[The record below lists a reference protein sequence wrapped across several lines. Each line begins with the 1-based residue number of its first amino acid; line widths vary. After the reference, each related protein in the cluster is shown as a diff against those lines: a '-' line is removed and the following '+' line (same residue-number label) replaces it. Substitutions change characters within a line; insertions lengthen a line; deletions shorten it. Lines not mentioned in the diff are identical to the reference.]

1 MNDPPNKSIGRAV
14 TIIEELAETDG
25 LGVTELA
32 ERLDMPVSTVHDH
45 LTSLAGTGFITKD
58 GTEYTLTTKFLE
70 VGHRQLQKS
79 EIFAAAHSEL
89 ESLARE
95 TEEHVT
101 LMVEED
107 LDGVLL
113 AVIEGERA
121 VDFIAYPGATVP
133 LHATAPGKAILAH
146 LPPERVDSFIETKGL
161 PAITQ
166 NTITDP
172 DELRGQLET
181 IRDRGYSVDVG
192 ERIAGMVLVA
202 APVLDRN
209 ETIRGAICVA
219 GPRDRFDEER
229 RREIAQRVMEYA
241 NIVQV
246 KLDYS

>member
-1 MNDPPNKSIGRAV
+1 MNDSPNRSIVRAA
-14 TIIEELAETDG
+14 TIVEELVGNDG

-32 ERLDMPVSTVHDH
+32 NRLDMPVSTVHDY
-45 LTSLAGTGFITKD
+45 LRSLADSGYVTSHD
-58 GTEYTLTTKFLE
+58 GNYSLTTKFLE
-70 VGHRQLQKS
+70 VGHRQLRLS
-79 EIFAAAHSEL
+79 EVYGAAASEL
-89 ESLARE
+89 DALARG

-113 AVIEGERA
+113 AVVEGERA
-121 VDFIAYPGATVP
+121 VDFIAYPGAKVP

-146 LPPERVDSFIETKGL
+146 LPDDRLDAFLETKGL

-166 NTITDP
+166 NTITDAA
-172 DELRGQLET
+172 ELRRQLDA

-202 APVLDRN
+202 APVLDRDDRV
-209 ETIRGAICVA
+209 RGAICVA

-241 NIVQV
+241 NVVQV
-246 KLDYS
+246 KMDYS